1 MMHVHQKYVF
11 LDFVLLFFAIVLDS
25 LDFSKKKKENG
36 GKKSDYDIFD
46 FYLFFYFFSIH
57 PLIFFYSG
65 DLVSLFFHVC
75 LL

>member
-11 LDFVLLFFAIVLDS
+11 LDFFLLFFAIVLDS
-25 LDFSKKKKENG
+25 LDFSKKEKENG

-46 FYLFFYFFSIH
+46 FYLFFIFFNSSLDI
-57 PLIFFYSG
+57 FYSG

>member
-11 LDFVLLFFAIVLDS
+11 LDFVLLFFAIFLYS
-25 LDFSKKKKENG
+25 LDFSKNEKEKG
-36 GKKSDYDIFD
+36 GKKTDYDIFD
-46 FYLFFYFFSIH
+46 FYLFFIFSI
-57 PLIFFYSG
+57 LSLNIFYSG